1 MEAAVRQR
9 WVPIALVAV
18 GLFAINV
25 IARLIIRLGFNGDDT
40 AENRVSLVM
49 FAVVGL
55 TLAVITFIRAQQQ
68 RPSQWLPELT
78 AAAVIA
84 MLLTILVGPFIS
96 GDGPFDGGAG
106 NFFSQVW
113 LYGGFAIVGTLLGY
127 WVATALGRDYR
138 SRSLSAFA
146 QSRATKPRRVVRR

>member
-1 MEAAVRQR
+1 MRQR

-25 IARLIIRLGFNGDDT
+25 VARLIIRLGFDGEEK
-40 AENRVSLVM
+40 AESRVSLGM
-49 FAVVGL
+49 FAAIGL
-55 TLAVITFIRAQQQ
+55 ALAVITFIRAQQK
-68 RPSQWLPELT
+68 RPSEWLPEVT
-78 AAAVIA
+78 AAAVLG

-96 GDGPFDGGAG
+96 GDSPFAGGAG

-127 WVATALGRDYR
+127 WIATALGRDYR